1 VEEEFH
7 VVDLTTRYATPS
19 VDALLDRLDG
29 PEFTREL
36 QRSQVETN
44 SPVCTS
50 LDELGR
56 HLRRLRGELAAA
68 AEPLGLGV
76 VAAGT
81 VPLGDVSSVSSG
93 ARFARLERDYQLL
106 AGEQHICGAQ
116 VHVDVPDRDTAV
128 QVVHRVAPHL
138 PALLAITASSPYWQG
153 RDSGYASFRNV
164 VWSRWPTAGP
174 PPAVASGAEYDALV
188 ADLIA
193 SGTIGDA
200 GMVYFDVRPS
210 AHLPTLELRIGDACP
225 EVDHVLLVAGLF
237 RALVQWARAEYE
249 AGAPL
254 PEHRSELLRAASWR
268 AARSG
273 LEGDL
278 VDLGSGR
285 PALVPPALLV
295 GRLVDG
301 LRPQLE
307 ELGDTEQVAELA
319 TAALARGSSA
329 AHQRRAFGRRGEL
342 PDVVDALLAHTRGRA
357 ATTGPEIV
365 TPAAPALLAAYGE
378 APFDEAVSPGG
389 TPVPHYGW
397 LVRAL
402 DRLGPPGLRAAEAAL
417 RGEQRT
423 RGVTFRVGDGEE
435 DRPFPLDLVPRIV
448 GRDDWTALSA
458 GLAQRVRALE
468 AFLRD
473 LDGERRIVADGVVP
487 AALVAGARTPGPA
500 DAVRIAVAGIDVVRD
515 RAERWLVLEDNL
527 RVPSG
532 LGYALTGR
540 RLLRSALPEL
550 EPPTGVVGLEDV
562 PARLRAALR
571 SAAGPDGELAVLSAG
586 PTDAAWYEH
595 RLLADR
601 MGVPLV
607 TPGDLRV
614 APDGVCLPGA
624 GGERRLSA
632 VYRRIDEQVL
642 LDASDATGAV
652 IGPALTAAVASG
664 AVALLNALGNGVG
677 DDKLVYAHVPAMIG
691 YYLGEDVL
699 LPGVPTWSCADDA
712 GRAEVLDRLDEL
724 VVKPVD
730 GHGGQGVVIGPR
742 ATREELD
749 GVAAAIRA
757 DPARWVAQ
765 QVVRLSTHPT
775 HTDGRLEPRAVDL
788 RAFVLQSRDGAGT
801 RVEVLPAA
809 LSRVAPAG
817 SMIVNSSRGG
827 GAKDTW
833 VLR

>member
-1 VEEEFH
+1 MEEEFH

-44 SPVCTS
+44 SPVCAS

-138 PALLAITASSPYWQG
+138 PVLLAITASSPYWQG

-174 PPAVASGAEYDALV
+174 PPAVATGAEYDALV

-225 EVDHVLLVAGLF
+225 EVDDVLLVAGLF
-237 RALVQWARAEYE
+237 RALVQRARAECE
-249 AGAPL
+249 ADAPL
-254 PEHRSELLRAASWR
+254 PEHRAELLRAASWR

-285 PALVPPALLV
+285 PALVSPALLV
-295 GRLVDG
+295 GQLVDG

-307 ELGDTEQVAELA
+307 ELGDMEQVAELA

-329 AHQRRAFGRRGEL
+329 ARQRRAFGRRGEL
-342 PDVVDALLAHTRGRA
+342 PDVVDALLAHTQGRPA
-357 ATTGPEIV
+357 AAGPEV
-365 TPAAPALLAAYGE
+365 VAPASPALLAAYGE

-389 TPVPHYGW
+389 TPLPHYGW

-402 DRLGPPGLRAAEAAL
+402 DRLGPSGLRAAEAAL

-423 RGVTFRVGDGEE
+423 RGVTFRVDDGE

-448 GRDDWTALSA
+448 TRDDWAALGA
-458 GLAQRVRALE
+458 GLVQRVRALE

-473 LDGERRIVADGVVP
+473 LDGERRIVADGVLP
-487 AALVAGARTPGPA
+487 AELVGGPRTPAPA
-500 DAVRIAVAGIDVVRD
+500 DAVRIAVAGIDLVRD

-550 EPPTGVVGLEDV
+550 EPPTGVVALEDV

-571 SAAGPDGELAVLSAG
+571 SSTDPDGELAVLSAG
-586 PTDAAWYEH
+586 PTDSAWFEH

-614 APDGVCLPGA
+614 APDGVWLPGA
-624 GGERRLSA
+624 DGERRISG
-632 VYRRIDEQVL
+632 VYRRIDEGLL
-642 LDASDATGAV
+642 LDACDATGAA
-652 IGPALTAAVASG
+652 IGPALTAAVAAG
-664 AVALLNALGNGVG
+664 AVTLLNALGNGVG
-677 DDKLVYAHVPAMIG
+677 DDKLVYAHVPAMID

-712 GRAEVLDRLDEL
+712 GRAQVLGRLGEL

-730 GHGGQGVVIGPR
+730 GHGGEGVVIGPL

-749 GVAAAIRA
+749 GAAAAIRA

-765 QVVRLSTHPT
+765 EVVQLSTHPT
-775 HTDGRLEPRAVDL
+775 HADGRLEPRAVDL

>member
-44 SPVCTS
+44 SPVCAS

-138 PALLAITASSPYWQG
+138 PVLLAITASSPYWQG

-174 PPAVASGAEYDALV
+174 PPAVATGAEYDALV

-225 EVDHVLLVAGLF
+225 EVDDVLLVAGLF
-237 RALVQWARAEYE
+237 RALVQRARAECE
-249 AGAPL
+249 ADAPL
-254 PEHRSELLRAASWR
+254 PEHRAELLRAASWR

-285 PALVPPALLV
+285 PALVSPALLV
-295 GRLVDG
+295 GQLVDG

-307 ELGDTEQVAELA
+307 ELGDMEQVAELA

-329 AHQRRAFGRRGEL
+329 ARQRRAFGRRGEL
-342 PDVVDALLAHTRGRA
+342 PDVVDALLAHTQGRPA
-357 ATTGPEIV
+357 AAGPEV
-365 TPAAPALLAAYGE
+365 VAPASPALLAAYGE

-389 TPVPHYGW
+389 TPLPHYGW

-402 DRLGPPGLRAAEAAL
+402 DRLGPSGLRAAEAAL

-423 RGVTFRVGDGEE
+423 RGVTFRVDDGE

-448 GRDDWTALSA
+448 TRDDWAALGA
-458 GLAQRVRALE
+458 GLVQRVRALE

-473 LDGERRIVADGVVP
+473 LDGERRIVADGVLP
-487 AALVAGARTPGPA
+487 AELVGGPRTPAPA
-500 DAVRIAVAGIDVVRD
+500 DAVRIAVAGIDLVRD

-550 EPPTGVVGLEDV
+550 EPPTGVVALEDV

-571 SAAGPDGELAVLSAG
+571 SSTDPDGELAVLSAG
-586 PTDAAWYEH
+586 PTDSAWFEH

-614 APDGVCLPGA
+614 APDGVWLPGA
-624 GGERRLSA
+624 DGERRISG
-632 VYRRIDEQVL
+632 VYRRIDEGLL
-642 LDASDATGAV
+642 LDACDATGAA
-652 IGPALTAAVASG
+652 IGPALTAAVAAG
-664 AVALLNALGNGVG
+664 AVTLLNALGNGVG
-677 DDKLVYAHVPAMIG
+677 DDKLVYAHVPAMID

-712 GRAEVLDRLDEL
+712 GRAQVLGRLGEL

-730 GHGGQGVVIGPR
+730 GHGGEGVVIGPL

-749 GVAAAIRA
+749 GAAAAIRA

-765 QVVRLSTHPT
+765 EVVQLSTHPT
-775 HTDGRLEPRAVDL
+775 HADGRLEPRAVDL